1 MFGSMIRSVALLLLA
16 VLVVSP
22 SAHAD
27 HLDLVGGKKLSGIVV
42 KETDREIFVDL
53 GYTIIPVPRDQ
64 IVARRASEAPEAG
77 AKVEK
82 KDGEIFQI
90 GRLEPITVQDAV
102 TRLGEGVVRVRC
114 PGGTGSGFITDKR
127 GYVVTN
133 FHVIENERDVEITLY
148 LEGDNGLEKKRIKD
162 VEIVAVNEFMDL
174 AVLRIPD
181 AEKYDLHP
189 LTVADPDSLVAGE
202 KVFAI
207 GSPLGLERTV
217 TEGIVS
223 DAARS
228 FGGQCYIQI
237 DVAINPGNSGGPLF
251 NSRGEVC
258 GVTNMKFQ
266 GTEGLNFAIPADHV
280 IYFLKRRSSFLFDES
295 RPNSGV
301 HYFDPPRKKKNVQ

>member
-1 MFGSMIRSVALLLLA
+1 MISIVRCVALLLLVGLA
-16 VLVVSP
+16 MSP
-22 SAHAD
+22 TVHAD
-27 HLDLVGGKKLSGIVV
+27 HFDLVGGKKLSGIVV

-64 IVARRASEAPEAG
+64 IVERRASETPGNGES
-77 AKVEK
+77 KVEK
-82 KDGEIFQI
+82 KAGDIFQI
-90 GRLEPITVQDAV
+90 GRLEPISVQDAV

-114 PGGTGSGFITDKR
+114 PGGTGSGFITDER

-148 LEGDNGLEKKRIKD
+148 LEGENGLEKKRIKD

-174 AVLRIPD
+174 AVLRIPN
-181 AEKYDLHP
+181 AEQYDLHA

-280 IYFLKRRSSFLFDES
+280 IYFLKRRASFLFDES